1 MKLRRS
7 VAVVAGSVLLLSAC
21 GGEELPSKSE
31 FISKLKQEMSSEMS
45 SLESSGIDKA
55 AAEKIFDEFLG
66 CTYDEIKGD
75 EELLNKVNDGADDAA
90 TTAEITKK
98 ATACATDLQQAAV
111 EAATGGSAGG

>member
-31 FISKLKQEMSSEMS
+31 FISKLKQEMSSELS

-55 AAEKIFDEFLG
+55 AAEKIFDDFLG

-98 ATACATDLQQAAV
+98 ATACANDLQQAAV
-111 EAATGGSAGG
+111 EAATEGSAGG

>member
-31 FISKLKQEMSSEMS
+31 FISKLKQEMSSELS

-55 AAEKIFDEFLG
+55 AAD
-66 CTYDEIKGD
+66 YGD
-75 EELLNKVNDGADDAA
+75 AGHELSFHTDSCSHSK
-90 TTAEITKK
+90 TT
-98 ATACATDLQQAAV
+98 
-111 EAATGGSAGG
+111 